1 MQEGCPWCWGCG
13 FVVMLF
19 SGWRC
24 LVSFPG
30 LPLLLAQQPSA
41 PACPKLLFHVPV
53 PHFLQEFPP
62 LVASSLLSCMATS
75 SLALG
80 ALLER
85 CLLVCSWELAQAPCC
100 ALHPALLLLFV
111 LLGAVVTSPAR
122 YPQLIILPW
131 LRPVGGRGCSGRGS
145 DEAALPQVK
154 VTEECSQYEFENY
167 MRQQLLL
174 AEEKNTLHE
183 AKSFLQK
190 RQFGNIPPVRRLGH
204 DAQPMNPLDAAILAQ
219 RYLRK

>member
-1 MQEGCPWCWGCG
+1 MQEGCPRCWGCS
-13 FVVMLF
+13 FVVVLF

-53 PHFLQEFPP
+53 PHFLQEFPS
-62 LVASSLLSCMATS
+62 LMASSLLSCMAVS

-111 LLGAVVTSPAR
+111 LLGAVAGDLASSLPSAR
-122 YPQLIILPW
+122 YP
-131 LRPVGGRGCSGRGS
+131 PVAQASR
-145 DEAALPQVK
+145 
-154 VTEECSQYEFENY
+154 
-167 MRQQLLL
+167 RQRQGLLL
-174 AEEKNTLHE
+174 AVALT
-183 AKSFLQK
+183 
-190 RQFGNIPPVRRLGH
+190 RRLS
-204 DAQPMNPLDAAILAQ
+204 
-219 RYLRK
+219 RR

>member
-62 LVASSLLSCMATS
+62 LVASSLLSCMAVS

-80 ALLER
+80 ALLEQ

-111 LLGAVVTSPAR
+111 LLGAVAGDLTMLVTLSS
-122 YPQLIILPW
+122 L
-131 LRPVGGRGCSGRGS
+131 SSRGS
-145 DEAALPQVK
+145 GQSEAGAALAVAL
-154 VTEECSQYEFENY
+154 T
-167 MRQQLLL
+167 
-174 AEEKNTLHE
+174 
-183 AKSFLQK
+183 
-190 RQFGNIPPVRRLGH
+190 RRLS
-204 DAQPMNPLDAAILAQ
+204 
-219 RYLRK
+219 RR